1 MVVGAFIDHRRF
13 VIWGYD
19 VTVPPDFFEMVYAAL
34 LRWERADEFEE
45 GFEIR
50 INHIFAF
57 LHCKDN
63 TNFTLN
69 QFLVQNNI

>member
-1 MVVGAFIDHRRF
+1 
-13 VIWGYD
+13 
-19 VTVPPDFFEMVYAAL
+19 MVYAAL